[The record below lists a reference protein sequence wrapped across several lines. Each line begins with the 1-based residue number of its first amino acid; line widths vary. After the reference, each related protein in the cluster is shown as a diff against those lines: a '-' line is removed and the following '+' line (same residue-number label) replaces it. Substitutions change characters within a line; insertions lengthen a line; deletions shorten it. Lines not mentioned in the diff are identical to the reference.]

1 MPGPIRLEIESFP
14 YGLGE
19 IGDDDLQLR
28 FSGFT
33 PVTLWPAEKKNGQLL
48 ISLKTNRH
56 LANIFV
62 AIKSFFYPLPRIFSQ
77 FISQVRIVNQL
88 DNGLG

>member
-56 LANIFV
+56 TGQYFCCYQIFLL
-62 AIKSFFYPLPRIFSQ
+62 SSSSIFSQ